1 MNRVI
6 CTPYTCDTEIL
17 HQTLIKH
24 VEDLGLII
32 QRK

>member
-1 MNRVI
+1 MNRPAYI
-6 CTPYTCDTEIL
+6 RDTEIL
-17 HQTLIKH
+17 QQTLIKH